1 MFEVH
6 IIHPNSVG
14 GGSDWVTIQA
24 KNAKQAKQYAAA
36 QYPGAKIGNNPKQ
49 LF

>member
-6 IIHPNSVG
+6 IIHAG